1 MTFSDVFTNIKV
13 ETKAIILSIL
23 LFLGVTTP
31 TMVSAD
37 KKTGST
43 GGAGG
48 IGDLTVGFTEE
59 GGASITGGGFG
70 DKNDSVSVWNQII
83 TEFHTQIAAVFGV
96 FMLIALYKFG
106 ELLVKLIM
114 SSDNPRGRGEIIT
127 GMVVAGGA
135 TAALGAATIL
145 FGFFYHLLL

>member
-1 MTFSDVFTNIKV
+1 MLNTLSFSDVFKNIKL
-13 ETKAIILSIL
+13 ETKAIIASVL
-23 LFLGVTTP
+23 LFLGVLTP
-31 TMVSAD
+31 NVVDAA
-37 KKTGST
+37 
-43 GGAGG
+43 GAGG
-48 IGDLTVGFTEE
+48 IGDLEVGFSKN
-59 GGASITGGGFG
+59 GGATMTGGQFG
-70 DKNDSVSVWNQII
+70 GDNTDTASVWNTII
-83 TEFHTQIAAVFGV
+83 NEFHTQIAAVFGV

-135 TAALGAATIL
+135 TAALGAATLL